1 MASIPL
7 IQARD
12 LKKHFPVIK
21 GLLFAKAIGWIKA
34 VDGIDFNIWP
44 GDTFG
49 LVGESGCG
57 KTTTSKMILM
67 LEKKTF
73 GSLLFEG
80 EEIGGLHGEALTR
93 FRASVQAVF
102 QDPFSSLNPRMQIGR
117 IISEPIIENKTVSKT
132 DIRERIE
139 FLIEQVGLPGGSAK
153 LYPHE
158 FSGGQRQ
165 RIAVARAL
173 ALNPR
178 LIILDEPV
186 SALDVS
192 VRAQVLNM
200 LKDLQE
206 RFGLT
211 YLLIAHN
218 LATVRYLSTF
228 VAVMYLGKIMEAA
241 HCHELFTN
249 PLHPYTKALHSAALP
264 SHPSVKREVTILSG
278 EVPSPFN
285 PPKGCRFHPRCRYAS
300 APCAETEPNLTA
312 VDNDHSVACRLYP
325 AAGSPDPP
333 VRLSDI

>member
-1 MASIPL
+1 MVSIPL
-7 IQARD
+7 IQARE
-12 LKKHFPVIK
+12 LKKHFPVTK
-21 GLLFAKAIGWIKA
+21 GLILAKTIGWIKA
-34 VDGIDFNIWP
+34 VDGIDFEIWP

-57 KTTTSKMILM
+57 KTTTSRMILM
-67 LEKKTF
+67 LEKKTS

-80 EEIGGLHGEALTR
+80 EEVSRLQGEALIR
-93 FRASVQAVF
+93 FRGSVQAVF
-102 QDPFSSLNPRMQIGR
+102 QDPFSSLNPRMQVGR
-117 IISEPIIENKTVSKT
+117 IISEPIVENKAMSKSGLK
-132 DIRERIE
+132 ERIE
-139 FLIEQVGLPGGSAK
+139 FLIDQVGLLEGSAG

-192 VRAQVLNM
+192 VRAQVLNL
-200 LKDLQE
+200 LKDLQQN
-206 RFGLT
+206 FGLT

-241 HCHELFTN
+241 RCQDLFTH
-249 PLHPYTKALHSAALP
+249 PLHPYTQALHSAALP
-264 SHPSVKREVTILSG
+264 SHPSVKREEMILSG

-285 PPKGCRFHPRCRYAS
+285 PPKGCRFHPRCSYAFT
-300 APCAETEPNLTA
+300 PCSEIEPHLIA
-312 VDNDHSVACRLYP
+312 MEDNHTVACHLHQP
-325 AAGSPDPP
+325 T
-333 VRLSDI
+333 